1 MTRSAPR
8 GSRGP
13 WPPAICLLPVL
24 LVSAVIPAL
33 AYVPTLEPLPTA
45 VVPSVA
51 QAPVVDGKLAEAT
64 WQAAATL
71 GPFVTMEGAASK
83 GSTSARVLRSGDTL
97 YIGVQCATE
106 AGAQLKV
113 TQSQRDSE
121 VYTDES
127 VEVFL
132 DPGVTL
138 QRYYHL
144 LVSAANVQR
153 DESGDKGATP
163 GYDVGWD
170 ATWHSATEV
179 KADGWT
185 VEMAIPLTELGLPA
199 GAGALAGLN
208 VCRNDTARQES
219 TCWSP
224 TQSGFHEP
232 ARFGLVSLSAEEAPT
247 AVAIRTVGSPKLG
260 LGDCSQRLRLR
271 AVGRQATGLEGLLI
285 CGNEAS
291 RIEETVA
298 VPELPADRSRGLAL
312 GWRADKPGSHA
323 VALALRTPDGSFA
336 GLWRGAFSLPEVP
349 TEGFGYRL
357 AGGGALGLWWAE
369 GLYKV
374 HRNTAMPQAREEAVR
389 LSLAGNEYEAF
400 QLVVRPQEDV
410 AATLTVS
417 DFSGPGGTIPAE
429 EFKLLQVDYVPVS
442 IPTDRFGWKGEWP
455 DPLPEPEG
463 ATVCTAGRNQPFWVL
478 AHAPAGTRPGEYRG
492 TVTVSTPDTETQVPV
507 RLRVYGFSLT
517 DETHI
522 STAYGVTADNEYLAL
537 GDPEQRKLV
546 HDLYMQSCR
555 DHRISPYDP
564 MRYYPI
570 KMDLGAPQRRIT
582 TGRLTVQA
590 QQGQES
596 PWTLYWD
603 GREIACQRT
612 SMTHFEKEGV
622 GWQGSGVSW
631 PYVDGIV
638 SVEEVGRTP
647 TLREWEVVAACTSSS
662 EASRSYKL
670 TFRLYIPAGDDW
682 FGMRLVQME
691 STDPVEVEVREYF
704 NLPRTTFAA
713 RQVANGPG
721 FAAWS
726 DDTVGFGMLCLD
738 GKVGG
743 LSIAEGRD
751 RLTVS
756 NAPAERFRIKQG
768 ETHEGWGPLVVYFA
782 TDKVAA
788 EDLAARAQE
797 LASRIDPEAPETYQP
812 AAPVQ
817 LDEQIKDDYSVSH
830 DFSLFDEGARRY
842 LDEFKFNAFN
852 MSCMPGQIGGHPRFT
867 PEYKRLHRLL
877 YGPVIEH
884 LRDNGWLQKA
894 YSYWYDEP
902 EESAYPHVVEGMEL
916 LGRNCPGLTRL
927 ITEQPEPGLMGP
939 IDLWVPVLEA
949 YKPQDCQARQ
959 AEGEL
964 VWWYVC
970 CGPRAPYPNNF
981 VDHPAINHR
990 IRFCMAQKYGVTGSL
1005 YWATTFY
1012 GHMPDGTP
1020 RNPWEDAMTYR
1031 PNGGYWGNGDGML
1044 LYPATRKPSEEPVL
1058 EGPVVSLRWEVLR
1071 DGIEDYEYIWTLRQE
1086 MARLEGLRAQGG
1098 DAPAISA
1105 ALEKAREALG
1115 ALDRLA
1121 ESLTV
1126 YTKDPQDLLRER
1138 QAIAEAV
1145 EACMAVR

>member
-1 MTRSAPR
+1 MTRRATRRSCSGR
-8 GSRGP
+8 
-13 WPPAICLLPVL
+13 PPAIRLLPGL
-24 LVSAVIPAL
+24 LALAVVPAA
-33 AYVPTLEPLPTA
+33 AYVPTLDPLPTA
-45 VVPSVA
+45 VVPYVA
-51 QAPVVDGKLAEAT
+51 AAPEVDGRLVEES
-64 WQAAATL
+64 WGAATVL
-71 GPFVTMEGAASK
+71 GPFVTMEGTAAE
-83 GSTSARVLRSGDTL
+83 GGTSARVLRSGDTL
-97 YIGVQCATE
+97 YIGVKCATQ
-106 AGAQLKV
+106 AGAPIKV

-121 VYTDES
+121 VYNDES

-138 QRYYHL
+138 RRYFHL
-144 LVSAANVQR
+144 LVNAANVQR

-163 GYDVGWD
+163 AYDAGWD
-170 ATWHSATEV
+170 ATWQSATEV

-185 VEMAIPLTELGLPA
+185 VEMAIPLTELGLST
-199 GAGALAGLN
+199 GAEALAGLN
-208 VCRNDTARQES
+208 ICRNDSTRQES

-232 ARFGLVSLSAEEAPT
+232 TRFGLVSLPAGEAPT

-271 AVGRQATGLEGLLI
+271 ATGKEVTDLQGLLI
-285 CGNEAS
+285 SGNEAS
-291 RIEETVA
+291 RTEATVA
-298 VPELPADRSRGLAL
+298 IPELPADRRIGLAL
-312 GWRADKPGSHA
+312 SWRADKPGGNG
-323 VALALRTPDGSFA
+323 VALALRAPDGSFA
-336 GLWRGAFSLPEVP
+336 GLWRAAFSLPEVP
-349 TEGFGYRL
+349 TEGFGSRL
-357 AGGGALGLWWAE
+357 AGGEALGLWWAE
-369 GLYKV
+369 GLYKI
-374 HRNTAMPQAREEAVR
+374 HRDTAMPQAQEEAVR

-400 QLVVRPQEDV
+400 QLVVRPQENV
-410 AATLTVS
+410 AATVTVS
-417 DFSGPGGTIPAE
+417 DFSGPGGTIAAG
-429 EFKLLQVDYVPVS
+429 EFKVLQVDYVPVS

-463 ATVCTAGRNQPFWVL
+463 ATLCAAGRNQPFWVL

-492 TVTVSTPDTETQVPV
+492 SVTVSTPDEETQVPV

-522 STAYGVTADNEYLAL
+522 STAYGVTADEDYLGL
-537 GDPEQRKLV
+537 GDREQRKLV

-555 DHRISPYDP
+555 EHRISPYDP

-570 KMDLGAPQRRIT
+570 KMDMGGPQRRIT
-582 TGRLTVQA
+582 AGRFTLEV
-590 QQGQES
+590 QQGNES

-603 GREIACQRT
+603 GAEIASQRI

-631 PYVDGIV
+631 PYVDGIA
-638 SVEEVGRTP
+638 SVDEIRRTP
-647 TLREWEVVAACTSSS
+647 TMREWELVAACISSS

-670 TFRLYIPAGDDW
+670 TFRLYIPTGDDW
-682 FGMRLVQME
+682 FAMRLAKME

-704 NLPRTTFAA
+704 NIPRTTFGA

-738 GKVGG
+738 GDVGG
-743 LSIAEGRD
+743 LSIAEGRGGV
-751 RLTVS
+751 TVS
-756 NAPAERFRIKQG
+756 NAPPERFRIKQG

-782 TDKVAA
+782 TDRTSPA
-788 EDLAARAQE
+788 DLAARAQE
-797 LASRIDPEAPETYQP
+797 LAGRIDPEAPETYQP

-817 LDEQIKDDYSVSH
+817 VTEEARDDYSVSH

-842 LDEFKFNAFN
+842 LDEFGFNAYN

-867 PEYKRLHRLL
+867 EEYKRLHRLL

-902 EESAYPHVVEGMEL
+902 EESAYPYVVEGMEL
-916 LGRNCPGLTRL
+916 LGENCPGLTRL
-927 ITEQPEPGLMGP
+927 ITEQPEPGLIGP

-949 YKPQDCQARQ
+949 YKPEDCRARQ
-959 AEGEL
+959 AAGEL

-990 IRFCMAQKYGVTGSL
+990 IRFWMAQKYGVTGSL

-1012 GHMPDGTP
+1012 GHLPDGTP

-1031 PNGGYWGNGDGML
+1031 PEGGYWGNGDGML
-1044 LYPATRKPSEEPVL
+1044 LYPASRKPSEQPVL
-1058 EGPVVSLRWEVLR
+1058 KGPVVSLRWEVLR

-1086 MARLEGLRAQGG
+1086 MARLEALRARGG
-1098 DAPAISA
+1098 DAAAVSA
-1105 ALEKAREALG
+1105 ALDKAREALG
-1115 ALDRLA
+1115 APDRLA

-1126 YTKDPQDLLRER
+1126 YTKDPQRLLGER
-1138 QAIAEAV
+1138 QAVAEAV